1 MARSLGLYLQSH
13 GFRYVLLEGSG
24 KRFQVKAS
32 GDGQFRADEAG
43 HPKRLGKH
51 LADVVKE
58 AVKSAKADQV
68 IVTLPAGGVVMREL
82 SLPFSERE
90 KVMQVLKYEI
100 EGELYHL
107 SADDVVCDFIELE
120 DGRATP
126 TLLTS
131 VLPKERLAGVLAVV
145 DGADWDPPVITL
157 EQGSLL
163 TALRTMP
170 RPEAGSEGQIEV
182 YLHVAAESSV
192 LLLLNPDGGLRGVR
206 AIPLGWRELTR
217 GLESQEVLAESEEA
231 AMAEAEILDESG
243 EVVAVAELA
252 SEESSSEDAEMP
264 EPGAEGAGKNEEEE
278 EATDDGLAGDLSLPF
293 GLSLEDALAACGD
306 EAQRAFR
313 QKLTA
318 EVRRGLAALGSSQGP
333 VYLCG
338 ALLPGLDEELARR
351 LGREVAPLD
360 LGFADESGHA
370 PDAVALGAALRGLGE
385 GNEGMNF
392 RQEEF
397 RYARGLER
405 IEGPLTLALVGLIFW
420 FVLDLALNVK
430 VAQGKQADYRDLYAR
445 ADQKVEALNTKVQD
459 DEEYPDE
466 WLIQN
471 DFGGLDLA
479 EDEKLDQLSR
489 RVNKAKVQLDELMGE
504 SALEMPPSSL
514 EAWRL
519 LMDFL
524 EEEMK
529 DYPDRWMIENIEFT
543 SMDRS
548 ASQGPHVKTR
558 FGITLFG
565 DNGLITSR
573 IDRLERDLSAKPWV
587 MNGASLPET
596 KDGAVPD
603 TKTGTMTLE
612 IITEQPREEGGKS

>member
-24 KRFQVKAS
+24 KRFSVKAS
-32 GDGQFRADEAG
+32 GEGQFRADEAG
-43 HPKRLGKH
+43 HPKALGRH
-51 LADVVKE
+51 LAEAVKG

-82 SLPFSERE
+82 SLPFSDRE

-100 EGELYHL
+100 EAELYHL
-107 SADDVVCDFIELE
+107 AAEDVVVDFLELD

-131 VLPKERLAGVLAVV
+131 VMPKERIEGVLGVV
-145 DGADWDPPVITL
+145 DGADWDPPVLTL
-157 EQGSLL
+157 EHGSLL
-163 TALRTMP
+163 TALRAMP
-170 RPEAGSEGQIEV
+170 RPDGPSDTDVVEV

-192 LLLLNPDGGLRGVR
+192 LMLLNPDGGLRGVR
-206 AIPLGWRELTR
+206 AVPLGWRELTR
-217 GLESQEVLAESEEA
+217 GLAAFEGVEEA
-231 AMAEAEILDESG
+231 PAVEATEAEILDADG
-243 EVVAVAELA
+243 EVVAVADVESGGEDALLPETDGA
-252 SEESSSEDAEMP
+252 SEEGGD
-264 EPGAEGAGKNEEEE
+264 EEE
-278 EATDDGLAGDLSLPF
+278 EAVEDGLGGDHSLPF
-293 GLSLEDALAACGD
+293 GYNLEATLAACSP
-306 EAQRAFR
+306 EAKQNFLK
-313 QKLTA
+313 KLVA
-318 EVRRGLAALGSSQGP
+318 EVRRGLAALSNNGGQI
-333 VYLCG
+333 YLCG
-338 ALLPGLDEELARR
+338 AILPGLDEELTRR
-351 LGREVAPLD
+351 LGREVSPLD
-360 LGFADESGHA
+360 LGFADDSGSP

-385 GNEGMNF
+385 SAEGMNF

-420 FVLDLALNVK
+420 FVLDLALNVR
-430 VAQGKQADYRDLYAR
+430 VAQRKQADYRDLYSR
-445 ADQKVEALNTKVQD
+445 ANQKVEALNTKVRD

-466 WLIQN
+466 WLIPN
-471 DFGGLDLA
+471 DFAGLDLA
-479 EDEKLDQLSR
+479 ENETLDQLSR
-489 RVNKAKVQLDELMGE
+489 RVTKAKVQLDELMGE

-519 LMDFL
+519 LMTFL
-524 EEEMK
+524 DDHMK
-529 DYPDRWMIENIEFT
+529 DYPERWMIENIEFT

-548 ASQGPHVKTR
+548 ASQGPHVKVR

-573 IDRLERDLSAKPWV
+573 IDRLERELSAQEWV
-587 MNGASLPET
+587 LNGATLPET
-596 KDGAVPD
+596 KDGAAPD

-612 IITEQPREEGGKS
+612 IMTEKPKEGAES